1 MESEEFKKEKGV
13 GGGEKIERVILPIR
27 GMSCASC
34 VNRVERA
41 IRSLKGVLQV
51 NVNLASESASIEYLP
66 ERVSIEDF
74 KKVVRDSGYQVLETE
89 EEDLVEK
96 ERRVRE
102 AELSR
107 LKQKFIIG
115 AFLLIPILILMYG
128 APFLEKNFGLS
139 REINFFLQFLFA
151 TPVQFWN
158 GWPFYVGFWKALK
171 QKTSDMNTLI
181 AVGTSAAFFY
191 SGVVTFFS
199 DLIQVEGR
207 MLDVYFDT
215 SAAIIV
221 LILLG
226 RFLEA
231 RAKGKTS
238 EAIKKLIGLQ
248 PKTARVVR
256 NEREVDIPV
265 KDVQVGD
272 LIIVRPG
279 EKIPV
284 DGIVREGF
292 SFVDESMVTGE
303 PLPMEKKVGDHVI
316 GATLNKGGTFKFE
329 ASKVGRDTLLAQII
343 RLVQEAQGS
352 KPPIARRVDLIARY
366 FVPIV
371 IGMAILTFF
380 IWFLWGPSPSFTY
393 AFLNFIA
400 VLIIACPCALGLAT
414 PTSIIVGMGKGAE
427 SGILIRDAD
436 ALEKAHQLQTIVLDK
451 TGTITQ
457 GKPSVTEVIGF
468 EGFTEE
474 EVLRLAASAEKGS
487 EHPLA
492 EAIVKKAEELGLKL
506 FDSKNFI
513 SIPGYGIETTIDSKK
528 VLLGNLKLMEEKGI
542 RINGWFKEVE
552 RHSSQGKTAMFLSVN
567 GRPAGLIAV
576 SDTLKENSIKAV
588 ESLKQMGLEV
598 VMLTGD
604 HEGTARAIA
613 EQVGIERVLAE
624 IPPDRKAEIVK
635 RLQAEGKKVG
645 MVGDGV
651 NDAPALAQADVGIA
665 IGTGTDVAIETS
677 EITLMGGDL
686 RGVVTA
692 IALSRATIRNI
703 QQNLFWAFAYNTL
716 LIPVAAGVLYPF
728 FGILLNPILAAGAM
742 AFSSVTVVSNALR
755 LRRFKPPGD

>member
-128 APFLEKNFGLS
+128 APFLDKNFGLS

-316 GATLNKGGTFKFE
+316 GATLNKGG
-329 ASKVGRDTLLAQII
+329 DLQI
-343 RLVQEAQGS
+343 
-352 KPPIARRVDLIARY
+352 
-366 FVPIV
+366 
-371 IGMAILTFF
+371 
-380 IWFLWGPSPSFTY
+380 
-393 AFLNFIA
+393 
-400 VLIIACPCALGLAT
+400 
-414 PTSIIVGMGKGAE
+414 
-427 SGILIRDAD
+427 
-436 ALEKAHQLQTIVLDK
+436 
-451 TGTITQ
+451 
-457 GKPSVTEVIGF
+457 
-468 EGFTEE
+468 
-474 EVLRLAASAEKGS
+474 
-487 EHPLA
+487 
-492 EAIVKKAEELGLKL
+492 
-506 FDSKNFI
+506 
-513 SIPGYGIETTIDSKK
+513 
-528 VLLGNLKLMEEKGI
+528 
-542 RINGWFKEVE
+542 
-552 RHSSQGKTAMFLSVN
+552 
-567 GRPAGLIAV
+567 
-576 SDTLKENSIKAV
+576 
-588 ESLKQMGLEV
+588 
-598 VMLTGD
+598 
-604 HEGTARAIA
+604 
-613 EQVGIERVLAE
+613 
-624 IPPDRKAEIVK
+624 
-635 RLQAEGKKVG
+635 
-645 MVGDGV
+645 
-651 NDAPALAQADVGIA
+651 
-665 IGTGTDVAIETS
+665 
-677 EITLMGGDL
+677 
-686 RGVVTA
+686 
-692 IALSRATIRNI
+692 
-703 QQNLFWAFAYNTL
+703 
-716 LIPVAAGVLYPF
+716 
-728 FGILLNPILAAGAM
+728 
-742 AFSSVTVVSNALR
+742 
-755 LRRFKPPGD
+755 